1 MASRVLTGPKIK
13 NAETVHW
20 MVAFG
25 EPVNASQH
33 AQETDAPEEEKPAEK
48 VVAAAEL
55 EGAIQRIQV
64 LERRIQ
70 ELEAELPRRYEMGKK
85 EGRAEGE
92 RAGTAAGMAAVQ
104 PVIDRMTASIAELA
118 SYRARFRRDSEPELL
133 RLALA
138 VARKILRRE
147 LTVDP
152 HSLLGILKAAL
163 ETINQ
168 AEVLC
173 VRVNP
178 EDAAQLTGKLSSLG
192 LPDAVEI
199 VPDRTLE
206 RGSVILDTK
215 RGQIDA
221 SMQTQLAE
229 IENGFADRIATQK
242 TK

>member
-1 MASRVLTGPKIK
+1 MSSRVLTGSK
-13 NAETVHW
+13 NVRAEPVRW
-20 MVAFG
+20 LMAFG
-25 EPVNASQH
+25 EPVNAATGTEEFSR
-33 AQETDAPEEEKPAEK
+33 EAPSPSNVSKEM
-48 VVAAAEL
+48 
-55 EGAIQRIQV
+55 EGALQRIQV
-64 LERRIQ
+64 LDRRIH
-70 ELEAELPRRYEMGKK
+70 ELEADLHRRQEIGRQ

-92 RAGTAAGMAAVQ
+92 KLGAMAANAALQ
-104 PVIDRMTASIAELA
+104 PLMDRLASTIGELA

-173 VRVNP
+173 IRTAP
-178 EDAAQLTGKLSSLG
+178 EDVPQLSGKLAGLG
-192 LPDAVEI
+192 LPDQVEVI
-199 VPDRTLE
+199 ADRALE
-206 RGSVILDTK
+206 RGSVVLDTK

-221 SMQTQLAE
+221 SVQTQLAE
-229 IENGFADRIATQK
+229 IENGFADRIAAQNHK
-242 TK
+242 